1 MASVILKEEIRLK
14 KGGFMEGGAKW
25 RASAVCAESSP
36 FSASVLQ

>member
-25 RASAVCAESSP
+25 RASVCAEGSP